1 MTEKELLYV
10 EDALGHEQYFQTQC
24 RDTAGRIEDGELN
37 ALLSSLSRSTARY
50 SAASWACCKGVR
62 AMNDRD
68 LMENMLM
75 LEKGAC
81 ELFMHGTIES
91 SSTDVHQTFNTSL
104 NASLRLQDEIYS
116 KMQSK
121 GWYPTEQ
128 VQQCR
133 LNEVKQKF
141 AQA

>member
-1 MTEKELLYV
+1 
-10 EDALGHEQYFQTQC
+10 
-24 RDTAGRIEDGELN
+24 
-37 ALLSSLSRSTARY
+37 
-50 SAASWACCKGVR
+50 
-62 AMNDRD
+62 MNDRD

-121 GWYPTEQ
+121 GWYPVECAEPQ
-128 VQQCR
+128 KIQQAR
-133 LNEVKQKF
+133 QKF
-141 AQA
+141 SQQP

>member
-1 MTEKELLYV
+1 
-10 EDALGHEQYFQTQC
+10 
-24 RDTAGRIEDGELN
+24 
-37 ALLSSLSRSTARY
+37 
-50 SAASWACCKGVR
+50 
-62 AMNDRD
+62 
-68 LMENMLM
+68 M

-128 VQQCR
+128 VQQRTGISKGRKGNLPSFSISCCGFPH
-133 LNEVKQKF
+133 LNSIPF
-141 AQA
+141 LS